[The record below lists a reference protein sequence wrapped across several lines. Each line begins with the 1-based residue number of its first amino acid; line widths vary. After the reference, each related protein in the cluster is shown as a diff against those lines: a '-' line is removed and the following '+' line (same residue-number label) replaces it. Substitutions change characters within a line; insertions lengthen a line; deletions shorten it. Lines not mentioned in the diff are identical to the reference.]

1 MASFFNMIFFF
12 AMSFWVGSIAFMSF
26 IVAPTLFRELPRE
39 IAGEFVSKLFPHYY
53 ILSYVCGSLAF
64 VSLLLKGILGT
75 PFPWVR
81 LALIVVMLGCAT
93 YAGAKVHPDAHL
105 AKTVMKSMEDGPEKI
120 AKEKEFSHLH
130 RFSVILN
137 SIVFLAGVLALSI
150 TGYKSA

>member
-105 AKTVMKSMEDGPEKI
+105 AKTVIKSMEDSPEKEI
-120 AKEKEFSHLH
+120 KEKEFSKLH
-130 RFSVILN
+130 RLSVILN
-137 SIVFLAGVLALSI
+137 SIVLLSGIVVIFI
-150 TGYKSA
+150 TGFKTN